1 MKKYV
6 KPELLYERF
15 VLSEQIAV
23 GCSPHLIA
31 NLRSQVDCTI
41 SMGGA
46 TLFAQENVACVV
58 NDTEGFCYTN
68 GSEGF
73 TIFSS

>member
-23 GCSPHLIA
+23 GCSPTLIA
-31 NLRSQVDCTI
+31 NLRSQTDCTI
-41 SMGGA
+41 SMSGA
-46 TLFAQENVACVV
+46 TLFAQENEACVV
-58 NDTEGFCYTN
+58 HEAEGFCYTN
-68 GSEGF
+68 GSESF